1 MSSKLIDSPWKMK
14 MVKEIMKI
22 LPKFSTENLVK
33 MTTLAEKITTDE
45 DLKRKA
51 RGMRKFFATGHPSI
65 LLAKNIIKRLSPQCR
80 VDLFRTFFLM
90 SRY

>member
-33 MTTLAEKITTDE
+33 MATLAEKITTDE

-51 RGMRKFFATGHPSI
+51 RGMGKFFATGHPSI
-65 LLAKNIIKRLSPQCR
+65 LLAEE
-80 VDLFRTFFLM
+80 
-90 SRY
+90 RYQAQKTVSVGN